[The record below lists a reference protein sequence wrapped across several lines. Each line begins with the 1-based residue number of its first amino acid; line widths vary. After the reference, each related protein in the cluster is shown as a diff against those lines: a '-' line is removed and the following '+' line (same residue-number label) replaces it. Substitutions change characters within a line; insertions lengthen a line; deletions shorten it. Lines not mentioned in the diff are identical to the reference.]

1 MKHDGYRLQVHVRDG
16 RVRLYTMNGAD
27 WSKRYPRIV
36 EEAARIKG
44 HAIIDAEVVCL
55 DSKGVA
61 QFDLLH
67 NRSND
72 GAALALGFDLL
83 ALNGNDL
90 RKHPLVERKTALSKL
105 LIRSKG
111 GIQYVEH
118 ADGHGE
124 RMFAAV
130 CRLGLEGIVSKRSSA
145 AYRSGPTRTWIKVK
159 NPPRLLQPAHRMV
172 RYDLAPVAC
181 HLWSCVM
188 RNQTPSA
195 PGEPDFYFTVY
206 VVLNDFGYLGRAYV
220 ETDETEA
227 DEAAIV
233 ENILK
238 GEYSHPLRVVAFN
251 TAEGWARDVT
261 EDIARAALS
270 KAQSEHRSIARFTQ
284 EFLERTLGV
293 DVPVSD

>member
-1 MKHDGYRLQVHVRDG
+1 MGAPVHETNAARFTIVPWRHGKMDLGCYIPTMLQRTSRGRLRNAPAGFILPCRPTVADRPPTGSGWVHELKHDGYRLQVHIRDG
-16 RVRLYTMNGAD
+16 RVKLYTMNGAD

-55 DSKGVA
+55 DRKGVA

-72 GAALALGFDLL
+72 DAALALGFDLL

-90 RKHPLVERKTALSKL
+90 RKRPLVERKMALSKL

-159 NPPRLLQPAHRMV
+159 NPKAPAASR
-172 RYDLAPVAC
+172 
-181 HLWSCVM
+181 
-188 RNQTPSA
+188 
-195 PGEPDFYFTVY
+195 
-206 VVLNDFGYLGRAYV
+206 
-220 ETDETEA
+220 
-227 DEAAIV
+227 
-233 ENILK
+233 IL
-238 GEYSHPLRVVAFN
+238 
-251 TAEGWARDVT
+251 EG
-261 EDIARAALS
+261 S
-270 KAQSEHRSIARFTQ
+270 F
-284 EFLERTLGV
+284 
-293 DVPVSD
+293 